1 MKKLF
6 VSDLKVGDSIFG
18 ETFAIKSYVKKASR
32 NNKPYIDIELSD
44 SSGSIKGKIWSDDF
58 ANCDAASDGDVVIVN
73 GTIDDYNGPQ
83 FKITNLKKTDKFE
96 MADLQQVSA
105 FDIER
110 MWGDIEKAIKD
121 ISNPHL
127 KKLLE
132 NVFEDKD
139 IKEKFISWP
148 AAYKIHQNYIGGLLE
163 HTWEMLKIAGTLK
176 DHYPKLNMDLV
187 NTGIILHDIGKTVEY
202 TQGTTIGFTD
212 RGKLLGHEYLGIEI
226 TKEHAPAEMP
236 EDLLNEVLHIIISH
250 LGNKEFGAP
259 KVPMTAEAMAVYVID
274 LASARI
280 NMAYTMIHG
289 ETGKEN
295 FTQYV
300 PQLGAELY
308 RSPYTDECINEDI
321 PF

>member
-6 VSDLKVGDSIFG
+6 ISDLKIGDSIFG
-18 ETFAIKSYVKKASR
+18 ETLAVKSYVKKSSR
-32 NNKPYIDIELSD
+32 NNKPYIDLELSD
-44 SSGSIKGKIWSDDF
+44 ATGTIKGKIWSDDF
-58 ANCDAASDGDVVIVN
+58 PNCDQVNDGDVVVVN
-73 GTIDDYNGPQ
+73 GTIDDFNGPQ
-83 FKITNLKKTDKFE
+83 LKISNMKKTDKFE
-96 MADLQQVSA
+96 MADLQQKSA
-105 FDIER
+105 FDTER
-110 MWGDIEKAIKD
+110 MWGDIEKAIKA

-127 KKLLE
+127 RALLE
-132 NVFEDKD
+132 NIFSDD
-139 IKEKFISWP
+139 DLREKFKTWP

-163 HTWEMLKIAGTLK
+163 HTWEMLRIAATLK

-212 RGKLLGHEYLGIEI
+212 RGKLLGHEYIGAEI
-226 TKEHAPAEMP
+226 AKHSAHKDMP

-280 NMAYTMIHG
+280 NMAYTLIHG
-289 ETGKEN
+289 NLGKEN

-308 RSPYTDECINEDI
+308 RSPYTDDLSNEDI